1 MTFRRG
7 GPTATPAGLGVW
19 PQASRLKVASARML
33 RSRFMA
39 QSVKGMR
46 DLFGAEL
53 RWFQHIEE
61 TARRVFGRHGYGEI
75 RTPILEELDVF
86 KRSVGES
93 SDIVNKE
100 MYQFTDKGGREVVMR
115 PENTAGVVRAAI
127 QHKLLASS
135 DPVLFYYIG
144 QQFRYERMQ
153 TGRYRQFWQIG
164 AESFG
169 VATPESEAE
178 SLLMLHSF
186 LKELGLKQM
195 VFSINSVGTPESRP
209 AFHAAFRAFF
219 AERSEQFCE
228 DCHRRLQSNPL
239 RVLDCKNEKCQR
251 ALEGHPVLTDFLDEA
266 SAKHH
271 ARLKALLTELGIPFE
286 ENPRLVRGLDYYTR
300 TAFELLSS
308 DLGAQSALL
317 GGGRYDGLVK
327 QLGGPDV
334 PAFGWA
340 IGLDRLAMVLQQV
353 RGEAPHAVP
362 ALLIPLGERAA
373 TEALKLARSLWDAG
387 IAVQVETRGG
397 TLKKAMASANR
408 TGVQTV
414 LILGDGELDNGAIT
428 VKHMSTGEQESWPL
442 GEVGARLVKS

>member
-1 MTFRRG
+1 
-7 GPTATPAGLGVW
+7 
-19 PQASRLKVASARML
+19 
-33 RSRFMA
+33 MA

-75 RTPILEELDVF
+75 RTPILEELEVF

-100 MYQFTDKGGREVVMR
+100 MYEFTDKGGRQVVMR
-115 PENTAGVVRAAI
+115 PENTAGIVRAAI

-135 DPVLFYYIG
+135 DPVLFWCIG
-144 QQFRYERMQ
+144 PQFRYERMQ
-153 TGRYRQFWQIG
+153 TGRYRQFWQVD
-164 AESFG
+164 AESLG

-178 SLLMLHSF
+178 SLLMLHGF
-186 LKELGLKQM
+186 LTELGLKSL

-219 AERSEQFCE
+219 AQRADRFCE
-228 DCHRRLQSNPL
+228 DCHRRIETNPL
-239 RVLDCKNEKCQR
+239 RVLDCKNESCQA
-251 ALEGHPVLTDFLDEA
+251 ALEGHPVITDHLDEG
-266 SAKHH
+266 SARHH
-271 ARLKALLTELGIPFE
+271 ARLKALLADMGIPFQ

-300 TAFELLSS
+300 TAFEVLSS

-353 RGEAPHAVP
+353 HGDAPHTPP

-373 TEALKLARSLWDAG
+373 TEALRLARRLWDAG
-387 IAVQVETRGG
+387 VALRLETRGG
-397 TLKKAMASANR
+397 ALKKAMASANR
-408 TGVQTV
+408 LGIQTV
-414 LILGDGELDNGAIT
+414 LILGDGELDGGTLT
-428 VKHMSTGEQESWPL
+428 VKHMATGAQESWPL
-442 GEVGARLVKS
+442 AEVADRLR

>member
-1 MTFRRG
+1 
-7 GPTATPAGLGVW
+7 
-19 PQASRLKVASARML
+19 
-33 RSRFMA
+33 MA

-53 RWFQHIEE
+53 RWFQHIED
-61 TARRVFGRHGYGEI
+61 TARRVFARHGYGEI
-75 RTPILEELDVF
+75 RTPILEELEVF

-100 MYQFTDKGGREVVMR
+100 MYEFTDKGGRQVVMR

-178 SLLMLHSF
+178 SLLLLHSF
-186 LKELGLKQM
+186 LKELGLKRM

-219 AERSEQFCE
+219 AERADRFCA
-228 DCHRRLQSNPL
+228 DCHRRIETNPL
-239 RVLDCKNEKCQR
+239 RVLDCKNEACQA
-251 ALEGHPVLTDFLDEA
+251 ALEGHPVITDHLDEA

-271 ARLKALLTELGIPFE
+271 VRLKALLTELEIPFE

-327 QLGGPDV
+327 QLGGPEV

-373 TEALKLARSLWDAG
+373 TEALKLARRLWDAG
-387 IAVQVETRGG
+387 AAVQLETRGG
-397 TLKKAMASANR
+397 ALKKAMATANR

-414 LILGDGELDNGAIT
+414 LILGDGELEAGTVT
-428 VKHMSTGEQESWPL
+428 VKHMATGEQESWPAD
-442 GEVGARLVKS
+442 EVAARLAKS

>member
-1 MTFRRG
+1 
-7 GPTATPAGLGVW
+7 
-19 PQASRLKVASARML
+19 
-33 RSRFMA
+33 MA

-61 TARRVFGRHGYGEI
+61 TARRVFGQHGYGEI

-127 QHKLLASS
+127 QHKLLINA
-135 DPVLFYYIG
+135 DPVLLYYIG
-144 QQFRYERMQ
+144 PQFRYERMQ
-153 TGRYRQFWQIG
+153 TGRYRQFYQIG

-178 SLLMLHSF
+178 SLLMLYSF
-186 LKELGLKQM
+186 LTELGLKQLS
-195 VFSINSVGTPESRP
+195 FSINSVGTPESRP
-209 AFHAAFRAFF
+209 AFHAAIRAFF
-219 AERSEQFCE
+219 AQRSEQFCG
-228 DCHRRLQSNPL
+228 DCHRRIETNPL
-239 RVLDCKNEKCQR
+239 RVLDCKNEGCQA
-251 ALEGHPVLTDFLDEA
+251 ALAGHPVITDFLDEG
-266 SAKHH
+266 SARHH
-271 ARLKALLTELGIPFE
+271 ARLKDLLTVLGIPFVE
-286 ENPRLVRGLDYYTR
+286 DPRLVRGLDYYTR

-327 QLGGPDV
+327 QLGGPEV

-353 RGEAPHAVP
+353 RGEAPAAPPV
-362 ALLIPLGERAA
+362 LLIPLGERAA
-373 TEALKLARSLWDAG
+373 TEALQLARRLWDAG
-387 IAVQVETRGG
+387 LSLQLETRGG
-397 TLKKAMASANR
+397 ALKKAMASANR
-408 TGVQTV
+408 MGIQTV
-414 LILGDGELDNGAIT
+414 LILGDSELDAGTIT
-428 VKHMSTGEQESWPL
+428 IKHMATGEQETWPMD
-442 GEVGARLVKS
+442 EVPARLAAR

>member
-1 MTFRRG
+1 
-7 GPTATPAGLGVW
+7 
-19 PQASRLKVASARML
+19 
-33 RSRFMA
+33 
-39 QSVKGMR
+39 MR

-127 QHKLLASS
+127 QHKLLSS
-135 DPVLFYYIG
+135 NDPVLFYYIG

-169 VATPESEAE
+169 VASPESEAE
-178 SLLMLHSF
+178 SLLMLYSF
-186 LKELGLKQM
+186 LKELGLRQLS
-195 VFSINSVGTPESRP
+195 FSINSVGTPETRP
-209 AFHAAFRAFF
+209 AFHAAIRVFF
-219 AERSEQFCE
+219 GERQEQFCG
-228 DCHRRLQSNPL
+228 DCHRRIETNPL
-239 RVLDCKNEKCQR
+239 RVLDCKNEGCQA
-251 ALEGHPVLTDFLDEA
+251 ALAGHPVITDFLDEG

-271 ARLKALLTELGIPFE
+271 ARLKELLTVLGIPFVE
-286 ENPRLVRGLDYYTR
+286 DPRLVRGLDYYTR

-327 QLGGPDV
+327 QLGGPEV

-340 IGLDRLAMVLQQV
+340 IGLDRLALILQQV
-353 RGEAPHAVP
+353 RGEAPATPPV
-362 ALLIPLGERAA
+362 LLIPLGERAA
-373 TEALKLARSLWDAG
+373 TEALQLARRLWDAG
-387 IAVQVETRGG
+387 LALQLETRGG
-397 TLKKAMASANR
+397 ALKKAMASANR
-408 TGVQTV
+408 MGIQTV
-414 LILGDGELDNGAIT
+414 LILGDGELDAGMVT
-428 VKHMSTGEQESWPL
+428 VKHMATGEQESWTMDEL
-442 GEVGARLVKS
+442 EGRLN

>member
-1 MTFRRG
+1 
-7 GPTATPAGLGVW
+7 
-19 PQASRLKVASARML
+19 
-33 RSRFMA
+33 MA

-61 TARRVFGRHGYGEI
+61 TAHRVFGRHGYGEI

-100 MYQFTDKGGREVVMR
+100 MYEFADRGGRQVVMR

-127 QHKLLASS
+127 QHKLLASN

-153 TGRYRQFWQIG
+153 AGRYRQFWQIG

-169 VATPESEAE
+169 VATPVSEAE

-186 LKELGLKQM
+186 LTELGLKHL

-219 AERSEQFCE
+219 AQRSDQFCE

-239 RVLDCKNEKCQR
+239 RVLDCKNEKCQS
-251 ALEGHPVLTDFLDEA
+251 ALEGHPVLTDHLDEA

-271 ARLKALLTELGIPFE
+271 ARLKALLTELGIPYVE
-286 ENPRLVRGLDYYTR
+286 DPRLVRGLDYYTR
-300 TAFELLSS
+300 TAFEVLSS

-327 QLGGPDV
+327 QLGGPEV

-353 RGEAPHAVP
+353 RGDAPFTPP

-373 TEALKLARSLWDAG
+373 TEALKLARTLWDAG
-387 IAVQVETRGG
+387 VALQLETRGG
-397 TLKKAMASANR
+397 ALKKAMATANR
-408 TGVQTV
+408 MGIQTV
-414 LILGDGELDNGAIT
+414 LILGDGELDGGTIT
-428 VKHMSTGEQESWPL
+428 VKHMATGEQESWPL
-442 GEVGARLVKS
+442 NDLASRLKA

>member
-1 MTFRRG
+1 
-7 GPTATPAGLGVW
+7 
-19 PQASRLKVASARML
+19 
-33 RSRFMA
+33 MA

-61 TARRVFGRHGYGEI
+61 TARRVFERHGYSEI

-100 MYQFTDKGGREVVMR
+100 MYEFTDRGGRRVVMR
-115 PENTAGVVRAAI
+115 PEATAGIVRAAI

-135 DPVLFYYIG
+135 DPVLFYCIG
-144 QQFRYERMQ
+144 PQFRYERMQ
-153 TGRYRQFWQIG
+153 TGRYRQFWQID
-164 AESFG
+164 AESLG

-186 LKELGLKQM
+186 LKELGLRHL

-219 AERSEQFCE
+219 AQRENLFCA
-228 DCHRRLQSNPL
+228 DCHRRVETNPL
-239 RVLDCKNEKCQR
+239 RVLDCKNETCQA
-251 ALEGHPVLTDFLDEA
+251 ALEGHPVITDHLDEA
-266 SAKHH
+266 SARHH
-271 ARLKALLTELGIPFE
+271 LRLKELLMELGLPFE

-300 TAFELLSS
+300 TAFEVLSS

-327 QLGGPDV
+327 QLGGPEV
-334 PAFGWA
+334 PGFGWA
-340 IGLDRLAMVLQQV
+340 IGLDRLAIVLQQV
-353 RGEAPHAVP
+353 RGKAPYAPP
-362 ALLIPLGERAA
+362 ALLIPLGDRAA
-373 TEALKLARSLWDAG
+373 IEALKLARSLWDAG
-387 IAVQVETRGG
+387 VALQLETRGG
-397 TLKKAMASANR
+397 ALKKAMATANR
-408 TGVQTV
+408 TGVETV
-414 LILGDGELDNGAIT
+414 LILGDGELDGGTIT
-428 VKHMSTGEQESWPL
+428 VKHMATGEQEIWPL
-442 GEVGARLVKS
+442 GEVAARLK

>member
-1 MTFRRG
+1 
-7 GPTATPAGLGVW
+7 
-19 PQASRLKVASARML
+19 
-33 RSRFMA
+33 MA

-53 RWFQHIEE
+53 RWFQHIEDA
-61 TARRVFGRHGYGEI
+61 ARRVFGRHGYGEI
-75 RTPILEELDVF
+75 RTPILEELEVF

-100 MYQFTDKGGREVVMR
+100 MYEFTDKGGRQVVMR

-127 QHKLLASS
+127 QHKLLTSS
-135 DPVLFYYIG
+135 DPLLLYYIG
-144 QQFRYERMQ
+144 PQFRYERMQ

-178 SLLMLHSF
+178 SLLMLHGF
-186 LKELGLKQM
+186 LTELGLKHL

-219 AERSEQFCE
+219 AERADRFCE
-228 DCHRRLQSNPL
+228 DCHRRIQTNPL
-239 RVLDCKNEKCQR
+239 RVLDCKNERCQA
-251 ALEGHPVLTDFLDEA
+251 ALEGHPVITDHLDEA

-300 TAFELLSS
+300 TAFEVLSS

-327 QLGGPDV
+327 QLGGPEV

-353 RGEAPHAVP
+353 RGEAPHAAP

-373 TEALKLARSLWDAG
+373 VEALKLARTLWEAG
-387 IAVQVETRGG
+387 LPIQVETRGG
-397 TLKKAMASANR
+397 ALKKALATANR
-408 TGVQTV
+408 LETQTA
-414 LILGDGELDNGAIT
+414 LILGDGELEQGIVT
-428 VKHMSTGEQESWPL
+428 IKHMATGIQETWPIA
-442 GEVGARLVKS
+442 ETVARMKSL

>member
-1 MTFRRG
+1 
-7 GPTATPAGLGVW
+7 
-19 PQASRLKVASARML
+19 
-33 RSRFMA
+33 MA

-61 TARRVFGRHGYGEI
+61 TARRVFGQHGYGEI

-127 QHKLLASS
+127 QHKLLINA
-135 DPVLFYYIG
+135 DPVLLYYIG
-144 QQFRYERMQ
+144 PQFRYERMQ
-153 TGRYRQFWQIG
+153 TGRYRQFYQIG

-186 LKELGLKQM
+186 LTELGLKHL

-209 AFHAAFRAFF
+209 AFHAAIRAFF
-219 AERSEQFCE
+219 AQRADQFCE

-239 RVLDCKNEKCQR
+239 RVLDCKNVKCQQ
-251 ALEGHPVLTDFLDEA
+251 ALEGHPILTDHLDEG
-266 SAKHH
+266 SARHH
-271 ARLKALLTELGIPFE
+271 ARLKALLTDLGIPFAE
-286 ENPRLVRGLDYYTR
+286 DPRLVRGLDYYTR
-300 TAFELLSS
+300 TAFEVLSS

-327 QLGGPDV
+327 QLGGPEV

-353 RGEAPHAVP
+353 RGEAPRQAP
-362 ALLIPLGERAA
+362 ALLVPLGERAA
-373 TEALKLARSLWDAG
+373 TEALKLARSLWAAG
-387 IAVQVETRGG
+387 VALQLETRGG
-397 TLKKAMASANR
+397 ALKKALASANR
-408 TGVQTV
+408 LGIQTV
-414 LILGDGELDNGAIT
+414 LILGDGELETAT
-428 VKHMSTGEQESWPL
+428 VAVKHMATGEQETWPL
-442 GEVGARLVKS
+442 AEVAARLAGPLR

>member
-1 MTFRRG
+1 
-7 GPTATPAGLGVW
+7 
-19 PQASRLKVASARML
+19 
-33 RSRFMA
+33 MA

-61 TARRVFGRHGYGEI
+61 TARRVFARHGYGEI
-75 RTPILEELDVF
+75 RTPILEELEVF

-100 MYQFTDKGGREVVMR
+100 MYEFTDKGGRQVVMR
-115 PENTAGVVRAAI
+115 PENTAGIVRAAI

-135 DPVLFYYIG
+135 DPVLFWCIG
-144 QQFRYERMQ
+144 PQFRYERMQ
-153 TGRYRQFWQIG
+153 TGRYRQFWQVD
-164 AESFG
+164 AESLG

-178 SLLMLHSF
+178 SLLMLHGF
-186 LKELGLKQM
+186 LTELGLRSL

-219 AERSEQFCE
+219 AERADLFCE
-228 DCHRRLQSNPL
+228 DCHRRIETNPL
-239 RVLDCKNEKCQR
+239 RVLDCKNEACQA
-251 ALEGHPVLTDFLDEA
+251 ALEGHPVITDHLDEA
-266 SAKHH
+266 SARHH
-271 ARLKALLTELGIPFE
+271 ARLKVLLTEMGIPFQ

-300 TAFELLSS
+300 TAFEVLSS

-353 RGEAPHAVP
+353 RGEAPYTPP

-373 TEALKLARSLWDAG
+373 TEALRLARRLWDAG
-387 IAVQVETRGG
+387 LALQLETRGG
-397 TLKKAMASANR
+397 ALKKALASANR
-408 TGVQTV
+408 MGVQTV
-414 LILGDGELDNGAIT
+414 LILGDGELDQGT
-428 VKHMSTGEQESWPL
+428 VTARHMATGEQESWPL
-442 GEVGARLVKS
+442 AEVASRLRDRVS

>member
-1 MTFRRG
+1 
-7 GPTATPAGLGVW
+7 
-19 PQASRLKVASARML
+19 
-33 RSRFMA
+33 MA

-219 AERSEQFCE
+219 AERADRFCE
-228 DCHRRLQSNPL
+228 DCHRRIETNPL
-239 RVLDCKNEKCQR
+239 RVLDCKNEKCQA
-251 ALEGHPVLTDFLDEA
+251 ALEGHPVITDYLDEV

-271 ARLKALLTELGIPFE
+271 ARLKALLTELAIPYE

-327 QLGGPDV
+327 QLGGPEV

-353 RGEAPHAVP
+353 RGEAPHTAP

-373 TEALKLARSLWDAG
+373 AEAFKLARGLWDAG
-387 IAVQVETRGG
+387 IALQLETRGG
-397 TLKKAMASANR
+397 ALKKAMATANR
-408 TGVQTV
+408 AGIQTV
-414 LILGDGELDNGAIT
+414 LILGDGELDGSTIT
-428 VKHMSTGEQESWPL
+428 VKHMATGEQESWPL
-442 GEVGARLVKS
+442 DEVAMRLAKS

>member
-1 MTFRRG
+1 
-7 GPTATPAGLGVW
+7 
-19 PQASRLKVASARML
+19 
-33 RSRFMA
+33 MA

-46 DLFGAEL
+46 DLFGAEM

-75 RTPILEELDVF
+75 RTPILEELEVF

-100 MYQFTDKGGREVVMR
+100 MYQFTDKGGRDVVMR
-115 PENTAGVVRAAI
+115 PENTAGVVRAAV
-127 QHKLLASS
+127 QHKLLTSN
-135 DPVLFYYIG
+135 DPVLLYYIG

-186 LKELGLKQM
+186 LTELGLKQM

-219 AERSEQFCE
+219 QERADRFCE
-228 DCHRRLQSNPL
+228 DCHRRIEVNPL
-239 RVLDCKNEKCQR
+239 RVLDCKNDRCQA
-251 ALEGHPVLTDFLDEA
+251 ALEGHPVITDHLDEA

-271 ARLKALLTELGIPFE
+271 ARLKTLLTELGIPFE
-286 ENPRLVRGLDYYTR
+286 ENPRLVRGLDYYTK

-317 GGGRYDGLVK
+317 GGGRYDLLVK
-327 QLGGPDV
+327 HLGGPDV

-340 IGLDRLAMVLQQV
+340 IGLDRLAMVLQQI
-353 RGEAPHAVP
+353 RGDAPSTPP
-362 ALLIPLGERAA
+362 AMLIPLGERAGV
-373 TEALKLARSLWDAG
+373 EALKLARKLWDAG
-387 IAVQVETRGG
+387 LPLQLDTRAVA
-397 TLKKAMASANR
+397 LKKAMASANR
-408 TGVQTV
+408 LGIPTV
-414 LILGDGELDNGAIT
+414 LILGDGELDSGTVT
-428 VKHMSTGEQESWPL
+428 VKHMATGEQETWPL
-442 GEVGARLVKS
+442 GEVAGRLR

>member
-1 MTFRRG
+1 
-7 GPTATPAGLGVW
+7 
-19 PQASRLKVASARML
+19 
-33 RSRFMA
+33 
-39 QSVKGMR
+39 MR

-115 PENTAGVVRAAI
+115 PENTAGVVRAVI
-127 QHKLLASS
+127 QHKLLTSN

-178 SLLMLHSF
+178 SLLMLYSF
-186 LKELGLKQM
+186 LTELGLKLLS
-195 VFSINSVGTPESRP
+195 FSINSVGTPESRP
-209 AFHAAFRAFF
+209 AFHAAIRAFF
-219 AERSEQFCE
+219 AQRSEQFCG
-228 DCHRRLQSNPL
+228 DCHRRIETNPL
-239 RVLDCKNEKCQR
+239 RVLDCKNEGCQA
-251 ALEGHPVLTDFLDEA
+251 ALAGHPVITDFLDEG
-266 SAKHH
+266 SARHH
-271 ARLKALLTELGIPFE
+271 ARLKDLLTVLGIPFVE
-286 ENPRLVRGLDYYTR
+286 DPRLVRGLDYYTR

-327 QLGGPDV
+327 QLGGPEV

-353 RGEAPHAVP
+353 RGEAPAAPPV
-362 ALLIPLGERAA
+362 LLIPLGERAA
-373 TEALKLARSLWDAG
+373 TEALQLARRLWDAG
-387 IAVQVETRGG
+387 LSLQLETRGG
-397 TLKKAMASANR
+397 ALKKAMASANR
-408 TGVQTV
+408 MGIQTV
-414 LILGDGELDNGAIT
+414 LILGDGELDAGTIT
-428 VKHMSTGEQESWPL
+428 IKHMATGEQETWPMD
-442 GEVGARLVKS
+442 EVPARLAAR

>member
-1 MTFRRG
+1 
-7 GPTATPAGLGVW
+7 
-19 PQASRLKVASARML
+19 
-33 RSRFMA
+33 MA

-61 TARRVFGRHGYGEI
+61 TARRVFGYHGYGEI

-127 QHKLLASS
+127 QHKLLINA
-135 DPVLFYYIG
+135 DPVLLYYIG
-144 QQFRYERMQ
+144 PQFRYERMQ
-153 TGRYRQFWQIG
+153 TGRYRQFYQIG

-186 LKELGLKQM
+186 LTELGLKHL

-209 AFHAAFRAFF
+209 AFHAAIRAFF
-219 AERSEQFCE
+219 AQRADQFCE

-239 RVLDCKNEKCQR
+239 RVLDCKNVKCQK
-251 ALEGHPVLTDFLDEA
+251 ALEGHPILTDHLDEG
-266 SAKHH
+266 SARHH
-271 ARLKALLTELGIPFE
+271 ARLKELLTGLGIPFAE
-286 ENPRLVRGLDYYTR
+286 DPRLVRGLDYYTR
-300 TAFELLSS
+300 TAFEVLSS

-353 RGEAPHAVP
+353 RGEAPRQAP
-362 ALLIPLGERAA
+362 ALLVPLGERAG
-373 TEALKLARSLWDAG
+373 TEALKLARSLWEAG
-387 IAVQVETRGG
+387 VALQLETRGG
-397 TLKKAMASANR
+397 ALKKALASANR
-408 TGVQTV
+408 MGIQTV
-414 LILGDGELDNGAIT
+414 LILGDGELETGTVA
-428 VKHMSTGEQESWPL
+428 VKHMATGEQETWPL
-442 GEVGARLVKS
+442 EEVATRLAAH

>member
-1 MTFRRG
+1 
-7 GPTATPAGLGVW
+7 
-19 PQASRLKVASARML
+19 
-33 RSRFMA
+33 MA

-100 MYQFTDKGGREVVMR
+100 MYEFTDKGGRQVVMR

-135 DPVLFYYIG
+135 DPVLLYYIG

-169 VATPESEAE
+169 VASPESEAE

-209 AFHAAFRAFF
+209 AFYEAFRAFF
-219 AERSEQFCE
+219 AERQDRFCS
-228 DCHRRLQSNPL
+228 DCHRRIESNPL
-239 RVLDCKNEKCQR
+239 RVLDCKNESCQA
-251 ALEGHPVLTDFLDEA
+251 ALEGHPVITDYLDEA

-271 ARLKALLTELGIPFE
+271 ARLKALLTELAIPFE

-327 QLGGPDV
+327 QLGGPEV

-353 RGEAPHAVP
+353 RGEAPHVAP

-373 TEALKLARSLWDAG
+373 TEAFKLARGLWDVG
-387 IAVQVETRGG
+387 VAVQLETRGG
-397 TLKKAMASANR
+397 ALKKAMATANR

-414 LILGDGELDNGAIT
+414 LILGDGELDGGTIT
-428 VKHMSTGEQESWPL
+428 ARHMATGEQESWPL
-442 GEVGARLVKS
+442 SELAARLKPAAS

>member
-1 MTFRRG
+1 
-7 GPTATPAGLGVW
+7 
-19 PQASRLKVASARML
+19 
-33 RSRFMA
+33 MA

-53 RWFQHIEE
+53 RWFQHIEDA
-61 TARRVFGRHGYGEI
+61 ARRVFGRHGYGEI
-75 RTPILEELDVF
+75 RTPILEELEVF

-100 MYQFTDKGGREVVMR
+100 MYEFTDKGGRQVVMR

-144 QQFRYERMQ
+144 PQFRYERMQ

-178 SLLMLHSF
+178 SLLMLHGF
-186 LKELGLKQM
+186 LTELGLKHL

-219 AERSEQFCE
+219 AERADRFCE
-228 DCHRRLQSNPL
+228 DCHRRIETNPL
-239 RVLDCKNEKCQR
+239 RVLDCKNERCQA
-251 ALEGHPVLTDFLDEA
+251 ALEGHPVITDHLDEA

-271 ARLKALLTELGIPFE
+271 ARLKALLTELAIPFE

-300 TAFELLSS
+300 TAFEVLSS

-327 QLGGPDV
+327 QLGGPEV

-353 RGEAPHAVP
+353 RGEAPRTPP

-373 TEALKLARSLWDAG
+373 AEALKLARTLWDAG
-387 IAVQVETRGG
+387 LPIQLETRGG
-397 TLKKAMASANR
+397 ALKKALATANR
-408 TGVQTV
+408 IGTQTA
-414 LILGDGELDNGAIT
+414 LILGDDELEQGIVT
-428 VKHMSTGEQESWPL
+428 IKHMATGVQETWPL
-442 GEVGARLVKS
+442 AETASRLKTL

>member
-1 MTFRRG
+1 
-7 GPTATPAGLGVW
+7 
-19 PQASRLKVASARML
+19 
-33 RSRFMA
+33 MA

-53 RWFQHIEE
+53 RWFQHIEDA
-61 TARRVFGRHGYGEI
+61 ARRVFGRHGYGEI
-75 RTPILEELDVF
+75 RTPILEELEVF

-100 MYQFTDKGGREVVMR
+100 MYEFTDKGGRQVVMR

-144 QQFRYERMQ
+144 PQFRYERMQ

-178 SLLMLHSF
+178 SLLMLHGF
-186 LKELGLKQM
+186 LTELGLKHL

-219 AERSEQFCE
+219 AAREAQFCE
-228 DCHRRLQSNPL
+228 DCHRRIETNPL
-239 RVLDCKNEKCQR
+239 RVLDCKNERCQA
-251 ALEGHPVLTDFLDEA
+251 ALEGHPVITDHLDEA

-271 ARLKALLTELGIPFE
+271 ARLKALLTDLAIPFE

-300 TAFELLSS
+300 TAFEVLSS

-327 QLGGPDV
+327 QLGGPEV

-353 RGEAPHAVP
+353 RGEAPRTPP

-373 TEALKLARSLWDAG
+373 AEALKLARTLWDAG
-387 IAVQVETRGG
+387 LPIQLETRGG
-397 TLKKAMASANR
+397 ALKKALATANR
-408 TGVQTV
+408 IGTQTA
-414 LILGDGELDNGAIT
+414 LILGDGELEQGIVT
-428 VKHMSTGEQESWPL
+428 IKHMATGVQETWPL
-442 GEVGARLVKS
+442 AETASRLKTL

>member
-1 MTFRRG
+1 
-7 GPTATPAGLGVW
+7 
-19 PQASRLKVASARML
+19 
-33 RSRFMA
+33 MA

-75 RTPILEELDVF
+75 RTPILEDLEVF

-115 PENTAGVVRAAI
+115 PENTAGIVRAAI

-135 DPVLFYYIG
+135 DPVLFWCIG
-144 QQFRYERMQ
+144 PQFRYERMQ
-153 TGRYRQFWQIG
+153 TGRYRQFWQVD
-164 AESFG
+164 AESLG

-178 SLLMLHSF
+178 SLLMLYGF
-186 LKELGLKQM
+186 LTELGLEHL

-219 AERSEQFCE
+219 AQRADRFCE
-228 DCHRRLQSNPL
+228 DCHRRIETNPL
-239 RVLDCKNEKCQR
+239 RVLDCKNEKCQA
-251 ALEGHPVLTDFLDEA
+251 ALEGHPVITDHLDDA

-271 ARLKALLTELGIPFE
+271 ARLKVLLAELNIPFV

-300 TAFELLSS
+300 TAFEVLSS

-353 RGEAPHAVP
+353 RGEAPFTPP
-362 ALLIPLGERAA
+362 ALLIPLGDRAA
-373 TEALKLARSLWDAG
+373 TEALKLARQLWDAG
-387 IAVQVETRGG
+387 VAVQLETRGG
-397 TLKKAMASANR
+397 ALKKAMASANR
-408 TGVQTV
+408 TGIQTV
-414 LILGDGELDNGAIT
+414 LILGDGELDSGTIT
-428 VKHMSTGEQESWPL
+428 VKHMATGTQETWPL
-442 GEVGARLVKS
+442 GEVALRLR

>member
-1 MTFRRG
+1 
-7 GPTATPAGLGVW
+7 
-19 PQASRLKVASARML
+19 
-33 RSRFMA
+33 MA

-100 MYQFTDKGGREVVMR
+100 MYEFTDKGGRQVVMR

-169 VATPESEAE
+169 VASPESEAE
-178 SLLMLHSF
+178 SLLLLHSF
-186 LKELGLKQM
+186 LKELGLKSL

-219 AERSEQFCE
+219 ATREAQFCE
-228 DCHRRLQSNPL
+228 DCHRRIETNPL

-251 ALEGHPVLTDFLDEA
+251 ALEGHPVITDYLDEA

-271 ARLKALLTELGIPFE
+271 ARLKALLTELAIPFE

-300 TAFELLSS
+300 TAFEVLSS

-327 QLGGPDV
+327 QLGGPEV

-353 RGEAPHAVP
+353 RGEAPFTPP

-373 TEALKLARSLWDAG
+373 TEALKLARTLWDAG
-387 IAVQVETRGG
+387 ITLQLETRGG
-397 TLKKAMASANR
+397 ALKKAMASANR
-408 TGVQTV
+408 LGIQTV
-414 LILGDGELDNGAIT
+414 LILGDGELDGGTVT
-428 VKHMSTGEQESWPL
+428 VKHMASGEQESWPL
-442 GEVGARLVKS
+442 SEVVERMAGPRNR